1 MSTGKQTYRIPLVW
15 QEYGHI
21 NVEAESVE
29 EAIDYALG
37 PECPLPEGSYVD
49 ESVEVDYGALETD
62 VQPTPTQSEDCDD
75 SSYDDLLWKLL
86 LAHRG
91 HRVSIVSYG
100 DPADP
105 KNVSLECEDCGE
117 VILDAEINTICAR
130 EDK

>member
-1 MSTGKQTYRIPLVW
+1 MSTRKQTYRIPLVW

-49 ESVEVDYGALETD
+49 ESVEVDYAALEAD

-75 SSYDDLLWKLL
+75 SSYGAKHW
-86 LAHRG
+86 RNRRTG
-91 HRVSIVSYG
+91 HRTFSWYTAMQWATDG
-100 DPADP
+100 DDVEAWLPDGL
-105 KNVSLECEDCGE
+105 SE
-117 VILDAEINTICAR
+117 VIKGDHTASKN
-130 EDK
+130 DYF

>member
-21 NVEAESVE
+21 NVKAESVE
-29 EAIDYALG
+29 EAIVYALG

-49 ESVEVDYGALETD
+49 DSVEVDYAALEAD
-62 VQPTPTQSEDCDD
+62 AQPTPTQCEDCDD
-75 SSYDDLLWKLL
+75 SYDDLLWKLL

-91 HRVSIVSYG
+91 HRVSVVSYG

-105 KNVSLECEDCGE
+105 ANVSLECEDCGE

>member
-1 MSTGKQTYRIPLVW
+1 MSTRKQTYRIPLVW

-49 ESVEVDYGALETD
+49 DSVEVDYAALEAD
-62 VQPTPTQSEDCDD
+62 AQLTPTQCDD
-75 SSYDDLLWKLL
+75 SYDDLLWKLL

-105 KNVSLECEDCGE
+105 ANVSLECEDCGE

>member
-15 QEYGHI
+15 QEYGHVD
-21 NVEAESVE
+21 VEAGDLKEAVE
-29 EAIDYALG
+29 YALG
-37 PECPLPEGSYVD
+37 PECPLPEGNYVD
-49 ESVEVDYGALETD
+49 GSVEIDFGASDLLKQAKHTLI
-62 VQPTPTQSEDCDD
+62 EDSDD
-75 SSYDDLLWKLL
+75 SYDTLLWKLL

-105 KNVSLECEDCGE
+105 ANVSLECEDCGE
-117 VILDAEINTICAR
+117 VILDAEINTTCAR